1 MFEQGDIHIQRGR
14 RRSLGMMLIVPGLLF
29 IGLGILVIVVPEL
42 LRIMV
47 ASAFIF
53 IGVLLMMAGWRMG
66 RAQKAMREA
75 FEQPFDIND

>member
-14 RRSLGMMLIVPGLLF
+14 GGSLGRLLIIPGLLF

-47 ASAFIF
+47 AAAFIF
-53 IGVLLMMAGWRMG
+53 IGVLLVMMGWRMG
-66 RAQKAMREA
+66 RAQKAFRQA
-75 FEQPFDIND
+75 FQEPFDIND